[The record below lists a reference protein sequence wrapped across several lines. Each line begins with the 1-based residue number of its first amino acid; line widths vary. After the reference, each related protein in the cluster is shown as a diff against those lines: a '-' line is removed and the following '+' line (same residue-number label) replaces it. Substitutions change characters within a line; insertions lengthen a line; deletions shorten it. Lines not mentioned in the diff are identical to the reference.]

1 VIKLEVMDE
10 PVGKGRP
17 RVANGRAYTPA
28 ATMKAEAHVRAAWMA
43 AGRPAVSGATP
54 LECVVDCYLKRPQ
67 AHYRKDGTLS
77 SAGLSSLRPLRKPDV
92 DNAAK
97 LIMDALEGYAYP
109 SDAAIVT
116 LTVRKWWAERG
127 EHPKSAVVIQ
137 EITA

>member
-1 VIKLEVMDE
+1 MKLEVMDE
-10 PVGKGRP
+10 PAGKGRP

-28 ATMKAEAHVRAAWMA
+28 QTVKAEAHVRAAWMA

-54 LECVVDCYLKRPQ
+54 LECTVDCYLRRPV
-67 AHYRKDGTLS
+67 AHYRKDGRLS
-77 SAGLSSLRPLRKPDV
+77 AAGLASLRPLRKPDV

-116 LTVRKWWAERG
+116 LTVRKWWADRG
-127 EHPKSAVVIQ
+127 GTPMSSVVIR
-137 EITA
+137 EINP